1 MFTYSDLKE
10 APLVFWSMMA
20 RTRQRNV
27 FLEVFLFFRF
37 SRSIW
42 VIKRQWARFGL
53 SFPVVNII
61 KMISVIK
68 LRLYQ
73 GTRSP
78 MIIWLCLWLYSICF
92 GEISQ
97 NLHNFW
103 YCLAD
108 HLKAEK
114 NSGYK
119 GSILAICN
127 FVFLFSI
134 SNLFSRK
141 QGPGRVQICLTVQQI
156 LRNSTVENALNLLE
170 TSLFSLS
177 QNIR

>member
-20 RTRQRNV
+20 RTRQCNV
-27 FLEVFLFFRF
+27 FPEVFLFFRF

-78 MIIWLCLWLYSICF
+78 MITWLCLWLYSICF
-92 GEISQ
+92 SEISQ
-97 NLHNFW
+97 NLHNFF
-103 YCLAD
+103 
-108 HLKAEK
+108 K
-114 NSGYK
+114 
-119 GSILAICN
+119 
-127 FVFLFSI
+127 FS
-134 SNLFSRK
+134 SRSFKSRK
-141 QGPGRVQICLTVQQI
+141 KVAVTEVVSLIFAISCFFPLSQIC
-156 LRNSTVENALNLLE
+156 
-170 TSLFSLS
+170 S
-177 QNIR
+177 QGNRD

>member
-1 MFTYSDLKE
+1 MSCLHTLILKRLHWFFGRWWRARASVMFSWK
-10 APLVFWSMMA
+10 F
-20 RTRQRNV
+20 
-27 FLEVFLFFRF
+27 FLFFRF

-103 YCLAD
+103 KLSCRSF
-108 HLKAEK
+108 K
-114 NSGYK
+114 
-119 GSILAICN
+119 
-127 FVFLFSI
+127 
-134 SNLFSRK
+134 SRK
-141 QGPGRVQICLTVQQI
+141 KIAVTKVVSSLFAISCFFPLSQIC
-156 LRNSTVENALNLLE
+156 
-170 TSLFSLS
+170 S
-177 QNIR
+177 QGNRD